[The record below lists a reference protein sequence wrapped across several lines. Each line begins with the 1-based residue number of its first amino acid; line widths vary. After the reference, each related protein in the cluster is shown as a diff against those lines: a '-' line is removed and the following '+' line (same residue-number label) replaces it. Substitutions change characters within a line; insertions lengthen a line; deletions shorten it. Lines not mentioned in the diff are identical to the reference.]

1 MRRTRHTFEEYKL
14 QKYEM
19 ENRGK
24 EAGDASLFIVSLW
37 REIAALY

>member
-1 MRRTRHTFEEYKL
+1 VRRTRHTFEEYKL

-24 EAGDASLFIVSLW
+24 EYCASLDMLSVY
-37 REIAALY
+37 E